1 MTSISLTGIGG
12 IVTIV
17 ELVLRLFGVEAPEGS
32 VLAVVNGFVQLVG
45 IGTLIYGQLRRK
57 DLKMG
62 MIRREV

>member
-32 VLAVVNGFVQLVG
+32 VLSIANGIVSLVG
-45 IGTLIYGQLRRK
+45 ILTLVYGQLRRP

-62 MIRREV
+62 MIRR